1 MRNIFCITFA
11 ESSKEMV
18 IQDILYVALSTI
30 LVMVV
35 LQITTFMVTRML
47 YPPEPKVVYRDV
59 PIYTQAPPTVSA
71 PLPVNPLFPPAAPP
85 TQNGPVLTQT
95 QQEVQLPEYEP
106 RKPAS
111 TSVRMDPELPAGLQE
126 TRPPGT

>member
-1 MRNIFCITFA
+1 
-11 ESSKEMV
+11 MV

-35 LQITTFMVTRML
+35 LQVATFMVTRML

-59 PIYTQAPPTVSA
+59 PVYTPAPVATHA

-85 TQNGPVLTQT
+85 PAQNGPVLTQT

-111 TSVRMDPELPAGLQE
+111 TSIRMDPELPLGLQE

>member
-1 MRNIFCITFA
+1 
-11 ESSKEMV
+11 MV

-30 LVMVV
+30 VVMIV
-35 LQITTFMVTRML
+35 LQVATFMVTRML

-59 PIYTQAPPTVSA
+59 PVYSPPPVASA

-85 TQNGPVLTQT
+85 SSTQNGPVLTQT